1 MTLLQRSADAEEDIN
16 EVEELSGRLTPLLI
30 DDVRKKC
37 LLLDDFHYESST
49 ALMAFD

>member
-16 EVEELSGRLTPLLI
+16 EVEELSRSLTPLLI
-30 DDVRKKC
+30 DEVRKKC
-37 LLLDDFHYESST
+37 LLSDDFHYKSST